1 MGFYDELA
9 DTAKTLLTE
18 FGVPCSIEQ
27 NITSDYNVKTG
38 EATRRKR
45 RLLGVCIFNQ
55 LTYDFPQFQSSGVL
69 KGEASL
75 VQQGDVSITLSLSSP
90 LSREELLLSVLLV
103 NGERWQ
109 IVNCQPLKLSG
120 MTIYYKLQAR
130 LVNG

>member
-27 NITSDYNVKTG
+27 NITSDYNVNTG

-90 LSREELLLSVLLV
+90 LSREELLV

-109 IVNCQPLKLSG
+109 IVNCQPLKPSG